1 MLHYKTDLLSNGQIR
16 LDRPRRKCIIDLVSL
31 FAGKELNYF
40 VIFSEV
46 LIFHR
51 YIISLGAIFKS
62 VRK

>member
-1 MLHYKTDLLSNGQIR
+1 MGRSGC
-16 LDRPRRKCIIDLVSL
+16 DRPRRKCIIDLVSL
-31 FAGKELNYF
+31 FAGKGLNYF

-51 YIISLGAIFKS
+51 YIISLDATLKS